1 MSTSFKEIDK
11 VQKQDKLIEEI
22 NDLKKQLIALVE
34 EARKEIKVNPVIL
47 QGLYAYH
54 NGELVFELSD
64 TSAVAHSGGVWVIYS
79 FEDPEFFF
87 VGKTLEEAFIKMMEY
102 LIYTKI
108 DFIKHHVLDYRYPL
122 TSPESQQFYRDEL
135 KESLEELEHSLNLLR
150 WARNGELRFKLE

>member
-11 VQKQDKLIEEI
+11 VEKQGNLMDEI
-22 NDLKKQLIALVE
+22 NALKSQLSTLVE

-64 TSAVAHSGGVWVIYS
+64 TSAVAHSEGVWVIYN

-87 VGKTLEEAFIKMMEY
+87 VGKTLDEAFVKMMEY
-102 LIYTKI
+102 LIYTRI

-122 TSPESQQFYRDEL
+122 TSPES
-135 KESLEELEHSLNLLR
+135 
-150 WARNGELRFKLE
+150 